1 MKEVKYGVLIAFL
14 VQLVLWVFSTII
26 FELDGFDF
34 SSILYNLDAL
44 VILIL
49 PIEYIFF
56 SKKFIKKKK
65 LKSKKFDIV
74 FLCSWFI
81 FTILFLILADT
92 LVRWGIILKCG
103 GGWSCFLHGI
113 EFYVLAFFMLLEI
126 GVVLCVRLG
135 QFIYKKLKKLVKN

>member
-65 LKSKKFDIV
+65 LNAKKFDIV

-81 FTILFLILADT
+81 FTILFLILADA
-92 LVRWGIILKCG
+92 LVRWGIVLNCG
-103 GGWSCFLHGI
+103 GSGWDCFLNGI
-113 EFYVLAFFMLLEI
+113 EFYLLAFALLLEI
-126 GVVLCVRLG
+126 GVVLCIRLG
-135 QFIYKKLKKLVKN
+135 QFIYKKLKK

>member
-65 LKSKKFDIV
+65 LNAKKFDIV

-81 FTILFLILADT
+81 FTILFLILADA
-92 LVRWGIILKCG
+92 LIRWGIVLNCG
-103 GGWSCFLHGI
+103 GSGWDCFLNGI
-113 EFYVLAFFMLLEI
+113 EFYLLAFALLLEI
-126 GVVLCVRLG
+126 GVVLCIRLG
-135 QFIYKKLKKLVKN
+135 QFIYKKLKK